1 MTSNLT
7 LFASKLESCVHL
19 LLLVTEN
26 VKRALTFSSS
36 EEEGASRPP
45 GGEAGRAGLLLYLG
59 CDPFLKETLKTR
71 RTFLL

>member
-1 MTSNLT
+1 M
-7 LFASKLESCVHL
+7 
-19 LLLVTEN
+19 TEN

-59 CDPFLKETLKTR
+59 CDLKNKSDISTLTR
-71 RTFLL
+71 GGMILWTHKRA